1 MVATRIIAG
10 NAVVIGIDK
19 VYAVFVVGTDVV
31 IAYGIV
37 AGHV

>member
-1 MVATRIIAG
+1 MIATRIIAG
-10 NAVVIGIDK
+10 NAIAIGIDK

-31 IAYGIV
+31 IAYGVI